1 MLREMFSVC
10 IRRLS
15 RLNSLSFIELL
26 NLYDEAWDQLHDW
39 GRIIRSSRFIDAVR
53 IMHAILIGNIEGH
66 MVDLHYI
73 IVEMEKNFNLT
84 EGVEEVVILLVK
96 EGLIK
101 RTGGT
106 YELTLYGRLF
116 LFIIS
121 DALVEIATFYRTL
134 PTQREVRH
142 VLRVLSMLRVY
153 ESEGLVTENPN
164 LLIAALSNIRK
175 RLLFIVDS
183 DDEDLY
189 SEIVARY
196 ELIKNALLDNDLK
209 QHVLQALATVIDTEI
224 GFVKEH
230 IGEIKRLK
238 KQSEILLY
246 RSTSE
251 IESLKNLDVTEI
263 EKKFR
268 FSIVPFPDRLAPV
281 LHMVRYTGRKR
292 ETEKTFMVEFQ
303 EGEDRIKEPFL
314 PLADELFHVL
324 WNYYVEH
331 DELPSMD
338 ENNWWLEKLDVYQK
352 EYELHKDEV
361 GYIRAIKAKKVM
373 ALSMFLTAA
382 IADKAISISVRRK
395 GENYFKQAYMK
406 ALQ

>member
-1 MLREMFSVC
+1 MFSVC

-15 RLNSLSFIELL
+15 RLNSLSFVELL
-26 NLYDEAWDQLHDW
+26 NLYGEAWDQLHKW

-53 IMHAILIGNIEGH
+53 IMHAILMGNIEGH

-73 IVEMEKNFNLT
+73 IVEMEKSFNLT
-84 EGVEEVVILLVK
+84 EGVEEIVTLLVK
-96 EGLIK
+96 EGFVK
-101 RTGGT
+101 RTGRT

-116 LFIIS
+116 LFVIS

-142 VLRVLSMLRVY
+142 ILRVLSMLRAY

-183 DDEDLY
+183 DDENLY

-196 ELIKNALLDNDLK
+196 ELIKNALLDNSLK
-209 QHVLQALATVIDTEI
+209 QHVLQALTTVIDTEI
-224 GFVKEH
+224 GFIREH

-246 RSTSE
+246 RSTRE
-251 IESLKNLDVTEI
+251 IERLKNLDVDEI

-268 FSIVPFPDRLAPV
+268 FHIIPFPTRISPV
-281 LHMVRYTGRKR
+281 SYIVRYSDRKK
-292 ETEKTFMVEFQ
+292 EKEESFMIKFQ
-303 EGEDRIKEPFL
+303 EQEDRIKVPFI
-314 PLADELFHVL
+314 PSADEIFHVL
-324 WNYYVEH
+324 WNYYVEY
-331 DELPSMD
+331 DELPNMEED
-338 ENNWWLEKLDVYQK
+338 NWWLDKLDVYQE
-352 EYELHKDEV
+352 EYWIHKDEI
-361 GYIRAIKAKKVM
+361 GYIKAIKARKVM
-373 ALSMFLTAA
+373 ALSMFLTTA
-382 IADKAISISVRRK
+382 ITDKSMSISVRRK
-395 GENYFKQAYMK
+395 GENYFKQAYMQ